1 MAFPVV
7 CAIAVVGI
15 ETADA
20 VKIVNAMAAKVENV
34 VRGKRRMLACL
45 FLNDQVERSGA
56 CLSQRS
62 LQNQPGRNL

>member
-15 ETADA
+15 ETADT
-20 VKIVNAMAAKVENV
+20 VKIVNAIAAKVENV

-45 FLNDQVERSGA
+45 FERSG
-56 CLSQRS
+56 
-62 LQNQPGRNL
+62 

>member
-20 VKIVNAMAAKVENV
+20 VKIV
-34 VRGKRRMLACL
+34 
-45 FLNDQVERSGA
+45 FSLN
-56 CLSQRS
+56 LK
-62 LQNQPGRNL
+62 PKT